1 MRNHNRSKRL
11 PILLSAAVIAVL
23 AGCNNNSAKRPAAG
37 TASNPAAAPEV
48 AEAPRQKPAP
58 PAVKS
63 KPKVAKVEK
72 PCPALDPGVNPLD
85 VFAVVPG
92 ETKWQ
97 LASVDGKPV
106 SDNAFTGVL
115 PPKGVDSTRFQPLD
129 TDKPSAGPSKR
140 QTSAAKRTEPTTPP
154 RKSPEKKRPS
164 TSRRSASR
172 PIIRPAV
179 ANRPNA
185 RRATA
190 KRPIANWPN
199 EKRTKPSR
207 PNPPPLTRPSACRRD
222 FVPSPRHSRQRS
234 VGLRES
240 VAKRMGP
247 KWLSSPAEPLWSATT
262 AGLPSR
268 NRN

>member
-72 PCPALDPGVNPLD
+72 PRPALDPGVNPLD

-115 PPKGVDSTRFQPLD
+115 PPKGVDSTRFQPLE
-129 TDKPSAGPSKR
+129 TEKPSAGPSKR
-140 QTSAAKRTEPTTPP
+140 QTSAA
-154 RKSPEKKRPS
+154 
-164 TSRRSASR
+164 
-172 PIIRPAV
+172 
-179 ANRPNA
+179 
-185 RRATA
+185 
-190 KRPIANWPN
+190 
-199 EKRTKPSR
+199 
-207 PNPPPLTRPSACRRD
+207 
-222 FVPSPRHSRQRS
+222 
-234 VGLRES
+234 
-240 VAKRMGP
+240 
-247 KWLSSPAEPLWSATT
+247 
-262 AGLPSR
+262 
-268 NRN
+268 